1 MLVYPH
7 FSSNGCCALT
17 CIHFI
22 LTYTAKPT
30 MYCYPCLACE
40 ILYLSIS
47 ILRLDGNVEQPFT
60 SRLHLCP
67 TNAPLCG
74 YCKFSQEVISD
85 SECGCRGGGDLLDS
99 RARQVGMPHGY
110 VQIVKFL
117 AQCIYNLWT
126 FWQVFQVQWK
136 ISNVKK
142 LYVETVQRDER
153 KKKSLFF
160 LISTEVSSLAVHDYV
175 S

>member
-7 FSSNGCCALT
+7 FSSNGCCALA

-22 LTYTAKPT
+22 LTYTTKPT

-74 YCKFSQEVISD
+74 YCKFSQEVYQDVFQTHICMSKLSFAQGPIIYQCFGVDICLIKVSQIND
-85 SECGCRGGGDLLDS
+85 SEKKKIWPKNLLS
-99 RARQVGMPHGY
+99 
-110 VQIVKFL
+110 
-117 AQCIYNLWT
+117 
-126 FWQVFQVQWK
+126 FWK
-136 ISNVKK
+136 TA
-142 LYVETVQRDER
+142 ETV
-153 KKKSLFF
+153 L
-160 LISTEVSSLAVHDYV
+160 
-175 S
+175 

>member
-1 MLVYPH
+1 MLWVDIPQILTMSLSIQICKNSWLPKAIILDKHFKILKNRNILKSTRHPFLLIPLLVITILHWLKPFHKWEEKLMLVYPH
-7 FSSNGCCALT
+7 FSSNGCCALA

-22 LTYTAKPT
+22 LTYTTKPT

-74 YCKFSQEVISD
+74 YCKFS
-85 SECGCRGGGDLLDS
+85 
-99 RARQVGMPHGY
+99 
-110 VQIVKFL
+110 
-117 AQCIYNLWT
+117 
-126 FWQVFQVQWK
+126 
-136 ISNVKK
+136 
-142 LYVETVQRDER
+142 
-153 KKKSLFF
+153 
-160 LISTEVSSLAVHDYV
+160 
-175 S
+175 